1 MPKYKHEELTRE
13 IINAAYTGHNVL
25 GHGFLEKVY
34 HNALVVELKTKQI
47 PVESEKQ
54 ITVEYD
60 GQSVGEYFADIL
72 VENKVIVEVKST
84 ENHNPAF
91 EAQLLNYLKATGLKV
106 GLLINFSRKVQIKRM
121 VL

>member
-13 IINAAYTGHNVL
+13 IINAAYTVHNVL

-54 ITVEYD
+54 IMVEYD

-84 ENHNPAF
+84 EDHNPVF